1 MKKFPYTLF
10 FLLLIALILTH
21 STTALSLAMDGLN
34 LWFTKMIPALFPFM
48 ILSGMMVGMGLTENF
63 SIVLYPVLRL
73 LFHVRKNVCY
83 AIIMGFLCGFPMG
96 AKVSADLL
104 ERDLITR
111 QEASFLLAF
120 CNNIGPV
127 YFCGF
132 VLPLLGRREVWPYLF
147 GMYGIPLIYGIILR
161 YTFYRSIGYTSSPQ
175 LQATHMT
182 HIQIPRI
189 VQFHSSHT
197 PQAHPAHT
205 AQLHSTHSAQLHPF
219 NTTYSRPS
227 QFAELHAAGTDTV
240 PSSQASPTKRTFLS
254 QCDESIRSA
263 IQSILM
269 LGGYMILFNIMNLI
283 PLILLGSNSPWLP
296 RIAPLLEINRGLA
309 LLGAS
314 MPLYS
319 LLLLP
324 FGGLSCIA
332 QTYSMIKKCDL
343 PISSYVYHKLILSLL
358 TAGYYGCWYMM
369 SSSTF
374 LQ

>member
-1 MKKFPYTLF
+1 MKKILYTLF
-10 FLLLIALILTH
+10 FLLLISLILTH
-21 STTALSLAMDGLN
+21 SSTALALAADGLN
-34 LWFTKMIPALFPFM
+34 LWLTKMIPALFPFM
-48 ILSGMMVGMGLTENF
+48 IISGMMIGMGLTENF
-63 SIVLYPVLRL
+63 SIVLYPALRL

-104 ERDLITR
+104 DHKLITR
-111 QEASFLLAF
+111 QEASYLLAF

-132 VLPLLGRREVWPYLF
+132 VLPLLGRSEVWPYLF
-147 GMYGIPLIYGIILR
+147 GMYGIPLVYGIILR
-161 YTFYRSIGYTSSPQ
+161 YTLYRSIRYTIYPRHNTAHMPQ
-175 LQATHMT
+175 ICPIHK
-182 HIQIPRI
+182 
-189 VQFHSSHT
+189 
-197 PQAHPAHT
+197 
-205 AQLHSTHSAQLHPF
+205 AQHR
-219 NTTYSRPS
+219 TTYATVLDSSTLLSTQLP
-227 QFAELHAAGTDTV
+227 ELHATGTDTI
-240 PSSQASPTKRTFLS
+240 PSSQASITKRTFLS

-283 PLILLGSNSPWLP
+283 PFILLGSNSPWLP

-309 LLGAS
+309 LLGTS

-343 PISSYVYHKLILSLL
+343 PISSYVYHKLFLSLL
-358 TAGYYGCWYMM
+358 TAGYYICWYMM

>member
-1 MKKFPYTLF
+1 MKKILYTLF
-10 FLLLIALILTH
+10 FVLLIALILTH
-21 STTALSLAMDGLN
+21 STTALSLAADGLN

-63 SIVLYPVLRL
+63 SIVLYPVLRP

-104 ERDLITR
+104 EHKLITR
-111 QEASFLLAF
+111 QEASYLLAF

-161 YTFYRSIGYTSSPQ
+161 YTLYRSIGYTTSPRHK
-175 LQATHMT
+175 A
-182 HIQIPRI
+182 
-189 VQFHSSHT
+189 
-197 PQAHPAHT
+197 AHT
-205 AQLHSTHSAQLHPF
+205 SRFCPIHITHHHITGSTALHSYFSTLQSTQL
-219 NTTYSRPS
+219 
-227 QFAELHAAGTDTV
+227 AELHATGTDTV

-343 PISSYVYHKLILSLL
+343 PISSYVYHKLFLSLL
-358 TAGYYGCWYMM
+358 TAGYYICWYMM